1 MHEARHDLPTDARR
15 KLIEILDQS
24 LCDAV
29 DLRTQ
34 LKLAHWN
41 VRGPHFI
48 PLHEL
53 FDSIAAI
60 VAGFSDELA
69 ERAAALGGVVTGAA
83 RDAASKSRLDAYPH
97 DITTGPDHT
106 KAVADRIAAFNALC
120 RKNIEIASDL
130 GDAGTEDL
138 YTEIIRELD
147 KQLWFVEAHLQAD
160 K

>member
-1 MHEARHDLPTDARR
+1 MLPTRNNLPADARE
-15 KLIEILDQS
+15 KLVEILDQS

-34 LKLAHWN
+34 LKHAHWN
-41 VRGPHFI
+41 VRGPHFM

-53 FDSIAAI
+53 FDAVTDI
-60 VAGFSDELA
+60 VADFADQLA
-69 ERAAALGGVVTGAA
+69 ERAAALGGLVTGTARHAA
-83 RDAASKSRLDAYPH
+83 GSSRIEVYP
-97 DITTGPDHT
+97 DGITEGPAHV
-106 KAVADRIAAFNALC
+106 KAIADRLGAFSNNC
-120 RKNIEIASDL
+120 RDNIEVSGDL

-138 YTEIIRELD
+138 YTEIVRELD